1 MTGVDLPSQHAIAAA
16 LRQMQARGRT
26 ILLVAH
32 ELGPLE
38 PLVERAVV
46 LRDGRVVHDGV
57 PPPAVGHHAHPEHDH
72 VHPHAY
78 ADHETRLL

>member
-1 MTGVDLPSQHAIAAA
+1 MQ
-16 LRQMQARGRT
+16 QMQAGGRT

-46 LRDGRVVHDGV
+46 LRAGRVVHDGP
-57 PPPAVGHHAHPEHDH
+57 PPPALAHHARPGHDH

-78 ADHETRLL
+78 ADHEGRLL